1 MRSFYRKNFKAGS
14 FMRYYTL
21 YNSVRWLQKRHF
33 DRIGV
38 VCCAICPL
46 GKEIC
51 FLLFLKTSFA
61 WQLIAVWLLV
71 WWSGG
76 VARIGWAKQ
85 WVAAPLET
93 KLKSRDDK
101 KGRLFAESNAFRRKI
116 FVGSWKTPIF
126 DSQIKY
132 IIKRKKYYGI
142 FN

>member
-1 MRSFYRKNFKAGS
+1 MGS
-14 FMRYYTL
+14 SVRYYTL
-21 YNSVRWLQKRHF
+21 YNIVRGLQKRHF
-33 DRIGV
+33 DRTGV
-38 VCCAICPL
+38 DCFAICPL
-46 GKEIC
+46 EKVIC
-51 FLLFLKTSFA
+51 FLRFLKSSFA

-76 VARIGWAKQ
+76 VAGIGWGKR
-85 WVAAPLET
+85 WVVAPLET

-101 KGRLFAESNAFRRKI
+101 KGSLFAESNAFRRKI

-126 DSQIKY
+126 ASQIKY